1 MALTNTQ
8 YNSLIRSYQDL
19 QNRNRKLQESRIRE
33 VYEKIPRLGEIH
45 DEIASLSLKKARIML
60 LGHGSEADFDL
71 HRALN
76 DLAEERRVLLLGNG
90 YPEDYLE
97 LPCHCSFCH
106 DTGYTPD
113 GRKCSCFLQKEV
125 DLLYD
130 QSNLKEILKEENF
143 DTFRLEYYSDSYIDP
158 RNGRSAREFADRA
171 LSVAKQYVKDF
182 SSAPENLCIYG
193 DTGVGKTFLS
203 HCIAKELIEKGVSV
217 LYLTAFDLFDS
228 LESRKFS
235 SDFSLTETHSHIF
248 DCDLLIIDDL
258 GSELNNSFTT
268 SQLFLC
274 INQRILD
281 RKSTIISTN
290 LSMENLRASYSERIF
305 SRIFSN
311 YKMIPMFGRDIRIQ
325 KQLTGGP
332 NS

>member
-8 YNSLIRSYQDL
+8 YNSVIRYYQDL
-19 QNRNRKLQESRIRE
+19 QSRNRKVQEARIQE
-33 VYEKIPRLGEIH
+33 TFEKIPRLAEIQ
-45 DEIASLSLKKARIML
+45 DEVASLSLKKARIML
-60 LGHGSEADFDL
+60 NRQADDQDFDL
-71 HRALN
+71 NHAIAE
-76 DLAEERRVLLLGNG
+76 LAEERKVLLLGNG

-97 LPCHCSFCH
+97 LPFRCTACH
-106 DTGYTPD
+106 DTGYMPD

-125 DLLYD
+125 ELLYD
-130 QSNLKEILKEENF
+130 QSNLKEILKKENF
-143 DTFRLEYYSDSYIDP
+143 ATFRMDYYSDTHMDP
-158 RNGRSAREFADRA
+158 RTGRSARALADRA
-171 LSVAKQYVKDF
+171 LSVAKQF
-182 SSAPENLCIYG
+182 TEGFGTEPENLCIYG

-203 HCIAKELIEKGVSV
+203 HCIAKELIEKGCSV

-228 LESRKFS
+228 LETRKFS
-235 SDFSLTETHSHIF
+235 SDLSLTETHSHIF

-281 RKSTIISTN
+281 RKATIISTN
-290 LSMENLRASYSERIF
+290 LSMEHLRSSYSERVF
-305 SRIFSN
+305 SRILSS

-325 KQLTGGP
+325 KQLTGGANP
-332 NS
+332 